1 MGGDSPGGND
11 DNTSTDE
18 DFNDSTDIGNN
29 TSNVG
34 NDTGSDNNTVEVSRE
49 ERMSPGRATAQ
60 FGSEIGSLAGGFTP
74 SQVQGAIDNNQS
86 GRSPADIARTAP
98 IPVSTVADTFSVGAS
113 DYVPTAAL
121 TPAAVASARLDRS
134 QTKPSQSFFASEE
147 VPDPSDFNFA
157 RSDAAQQLQDSSQ
170 GLGLPS
176 ILPGANLINALTG
189 LPSQMTLNALNRGQV
204 PTFTGS
210 NITGTTGQGFGM
222 ASGPG
227 NPNPF
232 GPVPGYDAFAP
243 VVPTTTMPVNM
254 DDGSNNNETIIRRNP
269 SDPVQDEPTDPPI
282 SDDLASNY
290 LQNPFYLY
298 SGQGNLYQ
306 PYGYAANTLVNLLRT
321 RNLTQPQQAAANLGL
336 FGNPG
341 DFV

>member
-11 DNTSTDE
+11 SGQEDTSDSFDANMGLSEQEVNDASDN
-18 DFNDSTDIGNN
+18 N
-29 TSNVG
+29 
-34 NDTGSDNNTVEVSRE
+34 NNTVEVSRE

-60 FGSEIGSLAGGFTP
+60 FGSEIGSVAGGFTP

-86 GRSPADIARTAP
+86 GRSAADIAMTAP

-134 QTKPSQSFFASEE
+134 KTKDSQSFFGSDE

-157 RSDAAQQLQDSSQ
+157 RSSAAQQLQDSSQ
-170 GLGLPS
+170 GLGIPS

-204 PTFTGS
+204 PTYNAQGQ
-210 NITGTTGQGFGM
+210 ITGTTGQGFGM
-222 ASGPG
+222 ASPTGS
-227 NPNPF
+227 
-232 GPVPGYDAFAP
+232 VPGYEPFSP
-243 VVPTTTMPVNM
+243 VVPTTTMPMNM
-254 DDGSNNNETIIRRNP
+254 NDGSNNNETIIRRNP
-269 SDPVQDEPTDPPI
+269 SDPVQDDPTDPPI

>member
-1 MGGDSPGGND
+1 MGDGPSESQAGDDPATFDDEGVGYGNINTTTEQALANDPNINTNITVQDVQNFRSANTPSFTQQSQNYVD
-11 DNTSTDE
+11 DFSGAN
-18 DFNDSTDIGNN
+18 
-29 TSNVG
+29 
-34 NDTGSDNNTVEVSRE
+34 R
-49 ERMSPGRATAQ
+49 
-60 FGSEIGSLAGGFTP
+60 GSLPT
-74 SQVQGAIDNNQS
+74 S
-86 GRSPADIARTAP
+86 RSTLSDAARRSART
-98 IPVSTVADTFSVGAS
+98 
-113 DYVPTAAL
+113 
-121 TPAAVASARLDRS
+121 DRS
-134 QTKPSQSFFASEE
+134 QSQDSQSFFSSDA
-147 VPDPSDFNFA
+147 VPDAMDFNFA
-157 RSDAAQQLQDSSQ
+157 NSIAAQNLRK
-170 GLGLPS
+170 GAEGAGIPS
-176 ILPGANLINALTG
+176 IFPGSGLINTLTG
-189 LPSQMTLNALNRGQV
+189 LPSRMTLNALNRGQV
-204 PTFTGS
+204 PTYNADGQ
-210 NITGTTGQGFGM
+210 ITGTTGQGFGM

-227 NPNPF
+227 SPNPF
-232 GPVPGYDAFAP
+232 GPVEGYDAFSP

-254 DDGSNNNETIIRRNP
+254 DDGSNNNEPIIRRNP